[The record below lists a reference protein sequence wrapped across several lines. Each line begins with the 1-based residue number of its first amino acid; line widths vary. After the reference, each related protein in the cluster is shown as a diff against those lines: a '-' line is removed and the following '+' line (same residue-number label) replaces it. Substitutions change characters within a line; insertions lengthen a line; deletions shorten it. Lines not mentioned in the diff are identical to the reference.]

1 MAVDKSYARLGLFLI
16 IAFAVVLATAI
27 FFVQRLRSQPT
38 LAAVTYT
45 TDNIAG
51 LDVASPVRFRGVTLG
66 RVSGVSLHPVG
77 TIIEINFELF
87 LDRIRTLGGNVGR
100 VQQVAEL
107 GLFSNLR
114 ATVIG
119 NPVTGDSYLLLDIPK
134 DPPPPMALDFKP
146 DRPYIPMMP
155 SPLVKMRDQLP
166 DLIERAEVTLRT
178 FGAIVARVPDS
189 LDRSDRFFTNVERAM
204 READLPALSA
214 DSRKFF
220 TMTSAQIGQMSANV
234 EKVLGTGG
242 TLEQLTEE
250 ARNTIKAADL
260 PATTA
265 ATRTASHQMSL
276 TADDLRRSLPALRE
290 SLGQLR
296 ELAKLLEEQPEALV
310 YGSRPQKDKPR

>member
-16 IAFAVVLATAI
+16 VAVAVVSATAI
-27 FFVQRLRSQPT
+27 FFVQRLRSRPL

-66 RVSGVSLHPVG
+66 RVSSVSLHPVG
-77 TIIEINFELF
+77 NIVEINFELF
-87 LDRIRTLGGNVGR
+87 LDRIRTLGGNVNR
-100 VQQVAEL
+100 VQQLADL

-114 ATVIG
+114 AMVIG
-119 NPVTGDSYLLLDIPK
+119 NPVTGDSYLLLDLPK
-134 DPPPPMALDFKP
+134 DPPPPMALEFKP

-155 SPLVKMRDQLP
+155 SPLVKVRDQLP

-178 FGAIVARVPDS
+178 FGEIVARMPDS
-189 LDRSDRFFTNVERAM
+189 LDRSDKFFTNVERVM
-204 READLPALSA
+204 REANLPALSA
-214 DSRKFF
+214 DSRAFF
-220 TMTSAQIGQMSANV
+220 TTTSAQIGQMSANV

-250 ARNTIKAADL
+250 ARSTIKAADL

-296 ELAKLLEEQPEALV
+296 ELAKLLEEQPEAVV
-310 YGSRPQKDKPR
+310 YGPRPPKGKSR